1 MSKGNLKA
9 CTSEEVVYVTSGI
22 GGLNARDP
30 SCRAAVAQ
38 IARVGIAFE
47 EEGRRFQARTSERF
61 KIQRF
66 STTEIRKC
74 GPLKQLLIFQ

>member
-30 SCRAAVAQ
+30 SCRAAVA
-38 IARVGIAFE
+38 
-47 EEGRRFQARTSERF
+47 
-61 KIQRF
+61 
-66 STTEIRKC
+66 
-74 GPLKQLLIFQ
+74 